1 MKKYFYIMNILT
13 VLTLIFI
20 FIGIFSSVYAVTILH
35 NGNIVDDFFS
45 VFFWLATLFFGI
57 QSLSFMLAF
66 RRSKYKY
73 DTTTSNSF
81 IKSYR
86 EKIAILVPIYNED
99 INMAMTNL
107 MAIYSNV
114 GNIAKLYIL
123 DDSTNDTSTKLREI
137 SDKMNA
143 VYIHRTDR
151 TGYKAGALNNALKNF
166 VNQEYVTVLDID
178 QMPSPD
184 FVRETVNLLDNNPDA
199 AFIQVPQYYAN
210 TDASALAEMA
220 EAQQFIFYEILTEG
234 KSVLGSLFSC
244 GTNVIYRRSALAEV
258 NYFDRTNLVEDI
270 ATSVNMI
277 SKGYKGLYYNKKL
290 VFGRAPTTM
299 EGYINQQWRWS
310 AGSLALMKKIFK
322 NIIFKRKYGLKMKID
337 WFATSTWYLFGWFYL
352 MFLLAPILDIF
363 HVRVL
368 IMNPY
373 IYILAWLPYTI
384 VLMFTFIMTHVD
396 KGAPMKYV
404 FYNMAANLVL
414 FPLSISVTL
423 SVILKKKKPFTT
435 ARTGGKL
442 PWYKFLP
449 QIIIMVSIFI
459 ASSILTY
466 EGGFYNYITA
476 FWGYFQFML
485 LTPIFILNRTPR
497 ESSIDIPVFKDY

>member
-1 MKKYFYIMNILT
+1 MKKYFYLMNILT
-13 VLTLIFI
+13 FLTLIFI
-20 FIGIFSSVYAVTILH
+20 FIGIFSSVYSITILH
-35 NGNIVDDFFS
+35 HGNIVDDFFS
-45 VFFWLATLFFGI
+45 LFFWAATLFFGI

-73 DTTTSNSF
+73 NTTTSNSF
-81 IKSYR
+81 IKSHR
-86 EKIAILVPIYNED
+86 GKIAILVPIYNED
-99 INMAMTNL
+99 INMVITNL

-114 GNIAKLYIL
+114 TSIAKLYIL
-123 DDSTNDTSTKLREI
+123 DDSTNNSSEKIKEI
-137 SDKMNA
+137 SNKINA

-166 VNQEYVTVLDID
+166 VNEEYVAVMDID

-184 FVRETVNLLDNNPDA
+184 FVRETVELLDNNKDV
-199 AFIQVPQYYAN
+199 AFVQVPQYYVN
-210 TDASALAEMA
+210 TDAGVLPEMA

-244 GTNVIYRRSALAEV
+244 GTNVIYRKSALAAV
-258 NYFDRTNLVEDI
+258 NYFDETNLVEDI

-277 SKGYKGLYYNKKL
+277 SNGYKGLYYNKKL

-310 AGSLALMKKIFK
+310 SGSLALMKKIFK
-322 NIIFKRKYGLKMKID
+322 QIIFKRGHSLKTKID
-337 WFATSTWYLFGWFYL
+337 WLATSTWYLFGWFYL
-352 MFLLAPILDIF
+352 IFLLAPILDVF
-363 HVRVL
+363 HVRILV
-368 IMNPY
+368 MNPY
-373 IYILAWLPYTI
+373 IYILAWMPYTI
-384 VLMFTFIMTHVD
+384 VLMFTFIMTHID
-396 KGAPMKYV
+396 KGAPLKYV

-423 SVILKKKKPFTT
+423 SVILKKKRPFTT

-442 PWYKFLP
+442 PWYKFSP
-449 QIIIMVSIFI
+449 QIIIMIAVFI
-459 ASSILTY
+459 ASSILAY

-485 LTPIFILNRTPR
+485 LTPIFILNRIPK
-497 ESSIDIPVFKDY
+497 ESSMDFPVFKDY

>member
-1 MKKYFYIMNILT
+1 MRKYFYIMNILT
-13 VLTLIFI
+13 GSTMVFI
-20 FIGIFSSVYAVTILH
+20 FIGIFSSFYAVMILH
-35 NGNIVDDFFS
+35 HGTVVDDIFS
-45 VFFWLATLFFGI
+45 LFFWSATLFFGI

-73 DTTTSNSF
+73 GTTTSNSF

-99 INMAMTNL
+99 PDMAMTNL
-107 MAIYSNV
+107 MAIYSNTDSL
-114 GNIAKLYIL
+114 ATLYIL
-123 DDSTNDTSTKLREI
+123 DDSTNDSSVKIKEI

-143 VYIHRTDR
+143 TYIHRIDR

-166 VNQEYVTVLDID
+166 VKEEYVTVLDID

-184 FVRETVNLLDNNPDA
+184 FVRETVGLLDNNPGV
-199 AFIQVPQYYAN
+199 AFVQVPQYYTN

-244 GTNVIYRRSALAEV
+244 GTNVIYRKSALEKV
-258 NYFDRTNLVEDI
+258 GYFDETNLVEDI
-270 ATSVNMI
+270 TTSVNLV

-310 AGSLALMKKIFK
+310 AGSLALMPR
-322 NIIFKRKYGLKMKID
+322 IFKRILLQRKYSLKMKID
-337 WFATSTWYLFGWFYL
+337 WLATSTWYLFGWFYL

-363 HVRVL
+363 HVRILV
-368 IMNPY
+368 MNPY
-373 IYILAWLPYTI
+373 VYLVAWVPYTI
-384 VLMFTFIMTHVD
+384 ILMFTFIMTHVD
-396 KGAPMKYV
+396 KGAPLKYV

-449 QIIIMVSIFI
+449 QMVIMAAILT

-466 EGGFYNYITA
+466 EGGFYNYVTA
-476 FWGYFQFML
+476 FWGYFQFLL
-485 LTPIFILNRTPR
+485 LTPVFILNRTPR
-497 ESSIDIPVFKDY
+497 ESSMDYPVFKDY